1 MSPRTVFRNLCL
13 AGAVFLVLSG
23 SALASGGG
31 ANGPDMGSLL
41 RHLLN
46 LTFLL
51 VFLGWVLRRPMG
63 DFLHSRQ
70 LEVKEALDESWNAKA
85 GAEEHY
91 QEIEARIA
99 NFEGEV
105 ELLMTDVRTDAGMER
120 KSIEERAELAS
131 GQLESA
137 ARRSI
142 DEELRRARRELREE
156 AISLAVGL
164 AGDLL
169 SKSVGDDDQQ
179 RLTGDYLGK
188 VGEAAQR

>member
-1 MSPRTVFRNLCL
+1 MSPRTVLRSVSL
-13 AGAVFLVLSG
+13 AGAIFLALSG
-23 SALASGGG
+23 SALAEGGG
-31 ANGPDMGSLL
+31 ASGADIGGIL

-46 LTFLL
+46 LTVLL

-63 DFLHSRQ
+63 DFLQSRRF
-70 LEVKEALDESWNAKA
+70 EVKEALDESWNAKTR
-85 GAEEHY
+85 AEEHY

-105 ELLMTDVRTDAGMER
+105 ELLMTDVRTDADMER
-120 KSIEERAELAS
+120 KAIEERSQQTAA
-131 GQLESA
+131 QLETA
-137 ARRSI
+137 AKRSV

-156 AISLAVGL
+156 AIGLAVGL
-164 AGDLL
+164 AGGLL

-179 RLTGDYLGK
+179 RLTVDYLGK

>member
-1 MSPRTVFRNLCL
+1 MAPLAVLRTSAL
-13 AGAVFLVLSG
+13 ACIILLALSG
-23 SALASGGG
+23 SALAAGSGDGG
-31 ANGPDMGSLL
+31 ANFGALL

-46 LTFLL
+46 LTLL
-51 VFLGWVLRRPMG
+51 LGFLGWVLRRPMG
-63 DFLHSRQ
+63 DFLQRRR
-70 LEVKEALDESWNAKA
+70 LEVKEALDESWNARTR
-85 GAEEHY
+85 AEEHY

-105 ELLMTDVRTDAGMER
+105 ELLMTDVRTDADMER
-120 KSIEERAELAS
+120 KAIEERAQHTA
-131 GQLESA
+131 GQLEA
-137 ARRSI
+137 AAKRSV